1 MMTTIAFL
9 SLFFGLIRG
18 PYPVELAVTGPVR
31 SVELL
36 VDGKSVRKLQAPPWK
51 AEIDFGQDL
60 QPHEIVARALDA
72 KGNEIARAQEWA
84 NLPHPLTKVEVIL
97 EREKLGPPKAAKIVW
112 TDLKGEEPA
121 ARLLLFDG
129 VPATLDADGR
139 AVLPPHDLKS
149 IHVLAAE
156 VDFPSGRS
164 ARKEIAYGGEYG
176 TEVSTELTAVPVRVR
191 QGKLPPAGQLGGWLT
206 SGGRPLSVAAVEE
219 GPAQLYVV
227 RSPGVPMALWS
238 LANPTQD
245 LKQEESDRRKNEK
258 ALQSTADV
266 WADLTLGRKDAVRIV
281 FPFSERFEGSGEE
294 GDLTDLF
301 TISKDLHPQDRS
313 FPMLLVTARGPVPA
327 GGVRLRFTD
336 AVAVAGLEATTEN
349 RRRAVLLVLV
359 PDVKDQSR
367 YDPEVVRRYLATLR
381 VPLFVWCVGDPKPGS
396 AATSWGKVEIIRQER
411 DLRRAVAAL
420 REALGS
426 QRIVLVDGRL
436 LPQSI
441 ALTPKTA
448 GVELAGATP

>member
-1 MMTTIAFL
+1 MTTTIAFL
-9 SLFFGLIRG
+9 SLFFGLVTG
-18 PYPVELAVTGPVR
+18 TYTVELAVTGPVQR
-31 SVELL
+31 VELL
-36 VDGKSVRKLQAPPWK
+36 VDGKSVRTLQGPPWK
-51 AEIDFGQDL
+51 TEVDFGKDL

-72 KGNEIARAQEWA
+72 QGHEVARAQEWA
-84 NLPHPLTKVEVIL
+84 NLPHSLTKVDIVL
-97 EREKLGPPKAAKIVW
+97 EGAKLGPPKVARVVW
-112 TDLKGEEPA
+112 KDLKGEEPSA
-121 ARLLLFDG
+121 HLLLFDG
-129 VPATLDADGR
+129 VPATLGADGR

-149 IHVLAAE
+149 VHVLSAE
-156 VDFPSGRS
+156 VDFPSGRG
-164 ARKEIAYGGEYG
+164 ARQEIAYGGEYG

-191 QGKLPPAGQLGGWLT
+191 RGKLPPAGKLGGWLT
-206 SGGRPLSVAAVEE
+206 SGGRQLSVAAVEE

-227 RSPGVPMALWS
+227 RSPGVPSALWS

-258 ALQSTADV
+258 ALQSTAEF
-266 WADLTLGRKDAVRIV
+266 WSTLTLGRKDAVRIV

-301 TISKDLHPQDRS
+301 TISNDLLPQDRG
-313 FPMLLVTARGPVPA
+313 FPMLLMTARGPVPA
-327 GGVRLRFTD
+327 GGARLRFTD

-349 RRRAVLLVLV
+349 RRRAVLLVLD

-381 VPLFVWCVGDPKPGS
+381 VPLFVWCLGDPKPGS
-396 AATSWGKVEIIRQER
+396 AATSWGNLEIIRQEK
-411 DLRRAVAAL
+411 DLSRAVAAV
-420 REALGS
+420 REVLGS

-441 ALTPKTA
+441 ALSPKAA
-448 GVELAGATP
+448 GVELVGATP